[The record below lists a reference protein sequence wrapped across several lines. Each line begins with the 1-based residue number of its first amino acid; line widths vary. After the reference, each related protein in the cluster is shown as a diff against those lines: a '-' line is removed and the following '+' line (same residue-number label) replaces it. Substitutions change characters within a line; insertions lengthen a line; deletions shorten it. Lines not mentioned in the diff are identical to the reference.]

1 MLDQMIS
8 KGSSNVL
15 QRFIPTYY
23 RNFYTTLVLILFSF
37 FLIHWGFILFL
48 HYKAWI
54 KWTLICFCDGSV
66 FGKDGVSL
74 YFEEV
79 VKSMRES
86 ELICCLSK

>member
-15 QRFIPTYY
+15 QRFIPIYY

-54 KWTLICFCDGSV
+54 KWTLVCFYDGNV

-79 VKSMRES
+79 VKSDAGVRVD
-86 ELICCLSK
+86 LLFV